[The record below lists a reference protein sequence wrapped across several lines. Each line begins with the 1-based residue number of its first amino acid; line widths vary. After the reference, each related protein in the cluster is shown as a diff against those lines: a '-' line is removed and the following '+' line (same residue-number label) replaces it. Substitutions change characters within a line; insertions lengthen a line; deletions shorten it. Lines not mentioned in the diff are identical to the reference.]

1 MKKMALPALL
11 LCVFSAALWA
21 ADDNEMS
28 TLTDDTLYYRSL
40 TTSAEFTFKPVYQPA
55 SFTANELFEDIKV
68 TAVESVPFGF
78 FLTFAAIWLD
88 KAIEGRTISPNI
100 GTLQTN
106 ESIYIP
112 AIAAF
117 AAVNVAVNV
126 FTYYDYSKKP
136 KKTDAAVKK
145 DDKP

>member
-1 MKKMALPALL
+1 LKKMIL
-11 LCVFSAALWA
+11 AALILCAFGFLLRA
-21 ADDNEMS
+21 ADDSEMS
-28 TLTDDTLYYRSL
+28 TLTDDTFYYSSL
-40 TTSAEFTFKPVYQPA
+40 TNSAEFKFKPVYQPA

-68 TAVESVPFGF
+68 TAVESIPFGF
-78 FLTFAAIWLD
+78 FLTFAALWID

-106 ESIYIP
+106 ENIYIP

-126 FTYYDYSKKP
+126 FTYYDYSKQ
-136 KKTDAAVKK
+136 KKKEDTAGKNK
-145 DDKP
+145 DKP